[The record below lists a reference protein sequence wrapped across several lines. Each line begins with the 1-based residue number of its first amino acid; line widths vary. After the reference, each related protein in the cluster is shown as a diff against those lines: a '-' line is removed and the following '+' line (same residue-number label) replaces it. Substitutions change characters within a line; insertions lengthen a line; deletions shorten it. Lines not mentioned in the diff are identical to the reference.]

1 MSYELLGRVTMATM
15 KDLSN
20 TEVSVLMFLCG
31 FANSKTGQCNPS
43 QSTLADRARL
53 TRRATINILNRL
65 EEKGY
70 IHRTRNFRQDGSETS
85 CSYIINLEKLPA
97 QHPASVAL
105 GVNDVHT
112 PSEPRSQAVGTTF
125 THPVNDVHTNQ
136 LLESVIEQ
144 EKREVA
150 VAPTTRTKNGTG
162 TKSGTGRF
170 DPLSIELPK
179 AVDREA
185 WHDWV
190 EYKRSSKKPIASQ
203 AVATKTANLLAR
215 HPPECQQ
222 AMVNYSI
229 VGGYPGLYENQAGK
243 LNGHDKRT
251 EHQKRT
257 DAITEA
263 TWGSTA
269 DDW

>member
-1 MSYELLGRVTMATM
+1 MSYELLGRATMATM

-70 IHRTRNFRQDGSETS
+70 ISRTRNFRQDGSETS

-97 QHPASVAL
+97 QHVASVAL

-136 LLESVIEQ
+136 LLEPVIEQ

-150 VAPTTRTKNGTG
+150 VAPATTKPA
-162 TKSGTGRF
+162 KVRF

-190 EYKRSSKKPIASQ
+190 EYKRSTKKPIASQ

-229 VGGYPGLYENQAGK
+229 VGGYPGLYEEQAGK
-243 LNGHDKRT
+243 LNGQDRRT

-263 TWGSTA
+263 TWGSKA
-269 DDW
+269 NDW

>member
-1 MSYELLGRVTMATM
+1 MSYEITGRMFMGVLE
-15 KDLSN
+15 DLSSTELLVLLFLGDFTN
-20 TEVSVLMFLCG
+20 T
-31 FANSKTGQCNPS
+31 KTGQCNPS
-43 QSTLADRARL
+43 QTTLAAKARM
-53 TRRATINILNRL
+53 TRRAVVAAMNGL
-65 EEKGY
+65 EAKGY
-70 IHRTRNFRQDGSETS
+70 IVRQMTYRSDGGKAP
-85 CSYIINLEKLPA
+85 CSYSVNLDKLPIRKPT
-97 QHPASVAL
+97 H
-105 GVNDVHT
+105 VNDVHI
-112 PSEPRSQAVGTTF
+112 PCELHSH
-125 THPVNDVHTNQ
+125 THVNDVHINQ
-136 LLESVIEQ
+136 EYKPRIEQ

-150 VAPTTRTKNGTG
+150 AAPATRTRNGTG

-190 EYKRSSKKPIASQ
+190 EYKRSTKKPIASQ

-263 TWGSTA
+263 TWGSKA
-269 DDW
+269 NDW

>member
-1 MSYELLGRVTMATM
+1 MSYELLGRATMATM

-53 TRRATINILNRL
+53 TRQTVVAALNGL
-65 EEKGY
+65 ESKGY
-70 IHRTRNFRQDGSETS
+70 IVRQKRFRNDGGKAP
-85 CSYIINLEKLPA
+85 CSYIINDEKLPK
-97 QHPASVAL
+97 HPLRPSVEHVSEDDILCKTAL
-105 GVNDVHT
+105 HGMSNEPTRDVKLAYINQEL
-112 PSEPRSQAVGTTF
+112 EP
-125 THPVNDVHTNQ
+125 
-136 LLESVIEQ
+136 VIEQ

-150 VAPTTRTKNGTG
+150 IAPTTRTKNGTG

-190 EYKRSSKKPIASQ
+190 EYKRSTKKPIASQ

-215 HPPECQQ
+215 HPPESQQ

-243 LNGHDKRT
+243 LNGQDRRT

-257 DAITEA
+257 DEIAAA
-263 TWGSTA
+263 TWGA
-269 DDW
+269 KANDW

>member
-1 MSYELLGRVTMATM
+1 MGIRGLTPLEGYVLVALADCM
-15 KDLSN
+15 N
-20 TEVSVLMFLCG
+20 SV
-31 FANSKTGQCNPS
+31 TGQCNPTH
-43 QSTLADRARL
+43 QTLADKTNISVRTIPRL
-53 TRRATINILNRL
+53 ISALV
-65 EEKGY
+65 EKGY
-70 IHRTRNFRQDGSETS
+70 IERLTSFRVDGTQGANR
-85 CSYIINLEKLPA
+85 YIINVDKLPLR
-97 QHPASVAL
+97 PAKHTHAVSVPTHADS
-105 GVNDVHT
+105 VPPYADSV
-112 PSEPRSQAVGTTF
+112 PYEPR
-125 THPVNDVHTNQ
+125 
-136 LLESVIEQ
+136 IEPIIEP

-150 VAPTTRTKNGTG
+150 VAPATTKPA
-162 TKSGTGRF
+162 KVRF

-215 HPPECQQ
+215 HPPENQQ

-243 LNGHDKRT
+243 LNGQDRRT

-257 DAITEA
+257 DEIAAA
-263 TWGSTA
+263 TWGA
-269 DDW
+269 KANDW

>member
-1 MSYELLGRVTMATM
+1 MSYEITGRMFMGVLE
-15 KDLSN
+15 DLSSTELLVLLFLGDFTN
-20 TEVSVLMFLCG
+20 T
-31 FANSKTGQCNPS
+31 KTGQCNPS
-43 QSTLADRARL
+43 QTTLAAKARM
-53 TRRATINILNRL
+53 TRRAVVAAMNGL
-65 EEKGY
+65 EAKGY
-70 IHRTRNFRQDGSETS
+70 IVRQMTYRSDGGKAP
-85 CSYIINLEKLPA
+85 CSYSVNLDKLPIRKPT
-97 QHPASVAL
+97 H
-105 GVNDVHT
+105 VNDVHINQ
-112 PSEPRSQAVGTTF
+112 EYKPR
-125 THPVNDVHTNQ
+125 
-136 LLESVIEQ
+136 IEQ

-150 VAPTTRTKNGTG
+150 VAPATTKPA
-162 TKSGTGRF
+162 KVRF

-243 LNGHDKRT
+243 LNGQDRRT

-257 DAITEA
+257 DEIAEA
-263 TWGSTA
+263 TWGA
-269 DDW
+269 KANDW